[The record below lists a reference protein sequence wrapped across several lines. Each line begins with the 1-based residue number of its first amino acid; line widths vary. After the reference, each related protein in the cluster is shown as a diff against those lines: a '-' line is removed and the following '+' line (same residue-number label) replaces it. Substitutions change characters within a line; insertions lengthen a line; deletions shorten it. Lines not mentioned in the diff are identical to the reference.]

1 LKNFLGKIVVWF
13 VLCTDR
19 LDLFKN
25 SNSLNVQIRGISME
39 NCVLM
44 YYSSRYDE
52 NFEIVKCTKS
62 QNLKGK
68 SKNIRNREN

>member
-1 LKNFLGKIVVWF
+1 MKIQLKIMYIRFID
-13 VLCTDR
+13 C

-25 SNSLNVQIRGISME
+25 SNSLNVQICGISME

-68 SKNIRNREN
+68 SKNIPNCEN